1 MPITAT
7 YIPAQFRLNVLGTI
21 GGEGITVSRNAAG
34 TLLVNGGA
42 VPVTG
47 GPATVANTDIIEAV
61 GDAGNDTI
69 ALDEANGALPA
80 AELFGGAGNDTLT
93 GGSGADT
100 LNGEADNDTL
110 FGRGGIDLLLGGL
123 GDDILAG
130 GDGDDQMF
138 GGDGNDLMVWNPGD
152 DSDLMEGGAGTDT
165 VEVNGGGGGEIF
177 SVTANGTRVR
187 FDRIDPAPFALDIG
201 TSENLVLNAGA
212 GDDTISATGNL
223 AALISL
229 TLDGGA
235 GNDTILG
242 GNGADLLLG
251 GDGNDF
257 VDGQQGNDTAFLG
270 IGGDVFQWDPGD
282 GSDIVEGQAGTDELL
297 FNGSAGNE
305 IFALSSNGGRTQL
318 TRNLGNIV
326 MDMNDVE
333 RFTLNALGGTDTI
346 TVNDLSGTDATAVAI
361 NLSGTLGGTA
371 GDGAADVVVVN
382 ATNGVDAINV
392 TGSGTSFSVTGLPA
406 GIAVTGSEGAIDALV
421 INGLGGNDTITAT
434 TLPSGVVKLTIDS
447 GAGND
452 TVLGSQGADTILAGD
467 GNDHVFGDNG
477 NDIGFLGAGD
487 DTFEWA
493 PGDGNDVVEGQ
504 AGTDELLFDGSN
516 ASENINIAA
525 NGGRVLFLRDVAAV
539 TMDLNDVERIRYDAL
554 AGADNVV
561 VGDLSGTDA
570 THVDVH
576 LQGSAGGGDGAV
588 DTVTANST
596 NGGDTIAVTSAGG
609 IVSASGLP
617 VTVRLFGA
625 EANNDRLVLN
635 AQGGDDT
642 INAGTFAAGLVSL
655 TANGGLGNDLFI
667 GSAAGDLFNGGDGN
681 DTSLLGAGNDVAVW
695 NPGDD
700 NDTVEG
706 QAGTDTLRFNGAN
719 VAETITVSPNGGRVV
734 FFRDVAAVTM
744 DLNDTEVIQFAAL
757 GGADTIVV
765 NDLSA
770 TDVTQL
776 AIDLAST
783 IGGAA
788 GDGAADALTLNASGG
803 ANTINL
809 SGATGALLTVTGLP
823 ASVTI
828 SQFETGAGLDS
839 LTIQALGG
847 NDTISATGL
856 VPHFAAL
863 TIDGGAGNDVISS
876 NGDGTYR
883 GGDGDDVIF
892 AGLTSSLE
900 AIDGGTGI
908 DTLDT
913 TTWGGIYS
921 INLMTGATNFA
932 GEAFTNFENLT
943 TGAGNDSVTG
953 TDLAN
958 VIRTNDGD
966 DMLDGLGGN
975 DILQGGGGNDVLDGG
990 AGADTL
996 NGGAGADIMLG
1007 GAGDDNYIVALA
1019 GDVTT
1024 ENFNEG
1030 TDTVFSYI
1038 NWTLGANIERLD
1050 LEGSATNA
1058 TGNALNNTLV
1068 GNSLNNL
1075 LNGAAGSDYMR
1086 GGGGNDIYIVAAG
1099 GDITDEDPGQGTDTV
1114 RSYINW
1120 TLSADVERLEL
1131 QGSGNLN
1138 GTGNT
1143 LANTLVGNSGV
1154 NIMNGGDGNDYIIT
1168 GAGNDT
1174 LNGGN
1179 HNDTLVGGAGVDAMN
1194 GGAGNDTFLYQLLS
1208 DTGVGPAN
1216 RDTINGFVHGQDR
1229 INLAALDA
1237 NTGVGGNQAFSFI
1250 GAAGFS
1256 GVAGQLRYSAFG
1268 NTCLVDG
1275 DVNGDSVADFQ
1286 IAVAGTNF
1294 MTGTDF
1300 VV

>member
-7 YIPAQFRLNVLGTI
+7 YIAAQFRLTVLGTI
-21 GGEGITVSRNAAG
+21 SGEGITVSRNAAG

-61 GDAGNDTI
+61 GDAGDDTI
-69 ALDEANGALPA
+69 ALDEATGALPA

-93 GGSGADT
+93 GGDGDDT

-110 FGRGGIDLLLGGL
+110 FGRGGVDLLLGGF

-177 SVTANGTRVR
+177 TVTANGTRVR
-187 FDRIDPAPFALDIG
+187 FDRIDPAPFTLDIG

-212 GDDTISATGNL
+212 GDDTISTTGNL

-251 GDGNDF
+251 GDDNDF

-270 IGGDVFQWDPGD
+270 NGDDVFQWDPGD
-282 GSDIVEGQAGTDELL
+282 GSDIVEGQTGTDTLL

-305 IFALSSNGGRTQL
+305 IFALSSNGGRARL
-318 TRNLGNIV
+318 TRDLGNIV
-326 MDMNDVE
+326 MDVNDVE
-333 RFTLNALGGTDTI
+333 TFTLNALGGADTI
-346 TVNDLSGTDATAVAI
+346 TVDNLSGTDVTAVAI
-361 NLSGTLGGTA
+361 NLAGTIGGSA
-371 GDGAADVVVVN
+371 GDALADVVVVN

-406 GIAVTGSEGAIDALV
+406 GIAVTSSEGANDALV

-434 TLPSGVVKLTIDS
+434 TLPSGVVRLTIDS
-447 GAGND
+447 GAGAD

-467 GNDHVFGDNG
+467 GNDHVLGDNG
-477 NDIGFLGAGD
+477 NDTGFLGAGD
-487 DTFEWA
+487 DVFEWA

-504 AGTDELLFDGSN
+504 AGTDELLFAGSN
-516 ASENINIAA
+516 ASEIINVVA

-539 TMDLNDVERIRYDAL
+539 TMDLDDVERVRYDAL
-554 AGADNVV
+554 GGADNVV

-576 LQGSAGGGDGAV
+576 LQGSLGGGDGAV
-588 DTVTANST
+588 DTITANST
-596 NGGDTIAVTSAGG
+596 NGVDTIAVTSAGG

-617 VTVRLFGA
+617 VTVRLFDA
-625 EANNDRLVLN
+625 EAANDRLVLN
-635 AQGGDDT
+635 AQGGDDL
-642 INAGTFAAGLVSL
+642 IDAGTLAAGLVSL
-655 TANGGLGNDLFI
+655 TVNGGLGTDVFL
-667 GSAAGDLFNGGDGN
+667 GSAADDLFSGGDGN
-681 DTSLLGAGNDVAVW
+681 DTSLLGAGDDVAVW

-719 VAETITVSPNGGRVV
+719 IAETITVSPNGGRVL

-744 DLNDTEVIQFAAL
+744 DLNDTEVIQFVAL

-770 TDVTQL
+770 TDVTLL

-803 ANTINL
+803 ANTISL
-809 SGATGALLTVTGLP
+809 SGTTGALLTVTGLP

-828 SQFETGAGLDS
+828 SQFETSAGADS

-892 AGLTSSLE
+892 AGLTNSLE
-900 AIDGGTGI
+900 AIDGGTGV

-913 TTWGGIYS
+913 TTWGGTYS
-921 INLMTGATNFA
+921 INLVTGATNFA

-943 TGAGNDSVTG
+943 TGN
-953 TDLAN
+953 
-958 VIRTNDGD
+958 GD
-966 DMLDGLGGN
+966 DTIIGTSAANNIIAGG
-975 DILQGGGGNDVLDGG
+975 
-990 AGADTL
+990 GADTVS
-996 NGGAGADIMLG
+996 AG
-1007 GAGDDNYIVALA
+1007 N
-1019 GDVTT
+1019 
-1024 ENFNEG
+1024 
-1030 TDTVFSYI
+1030 
-1038 NWTLGANIERLD
+1038 
-1050 LEGSATNA
+1050 
-1058 TGNALNNTLV
+1058 
-1068 GNSLNNL
+1068 
-1075 LNGAAGSDYMR
+1075 
-1086 GGGGNDIYIVAAG
+1086 
-1099 GDITDEDPGQGTDTV
+1099 
-1114 RSYINW
+1114 
-1120 TLSADVERLEL
+1120 
-1131 QGSGNLN
+1131 
-1138 GTGNT
+1138 
-1143 LANTLVGNSGV
+1143 
-1154 NIMNGGDGNDYIIT
+1154 
-1168 GAGNDT
+1168 GNDT
-1174 LNGGN
+1174 LNGGLGT
-1179 HNDTLVGGAGVDAMN
+1179 DTML
-1194 GGAGNDTFLYQLLS
+1194 GGAGNDTYVVDNAGDIVDES
-1208 DTGVGPAN
+1208 IAGSSGTDTVYAAFSYSLVNSATVLGNIERLVLTGSAN
-1216 RDTINGFVHGQDR
+1216 INGTGNGLS
-1229 INLAALDA
+1229 NLLIGNSGN
-1237 NTGVGGNQAFSFI
+1237 NTLNGGLGTDTMRGLGGN
-1250 GAAGFS
+1250 
-1256 GVAGQLRYSAFG
+1256 
-1268 NTCLVDG
+1268 
-1275 DVNGDSVADFQ
+1275 DVYVL
-1286 IAVAGTNF
+1286 
-1294 MTGTDF
+1294 
-1300 VV
+1300 